1 MALLYIYAGT
11 CLPDRHLIPH
21 LLITNPTPLDFST
34 LPMAV
39 EAFRAVSDVAFADA
53 RMKLTCSH
61 GGRLVPSGSP
71 DAAPRYVGGE
81 TRVLAFPRS
90 ASFRDLTARL
100 SEMAGGVEVR
110 SVRHRLADDEDVVV
124 SVTCD
129 EELAHMRDVYDRL
142 RATRPAAGFR
152 VFVDTTPASASGI
165 AHQRQRAASGRLPPL
180 APKLRR
186 VQALAGSTQLHRRP
200 PAYPAPMRRVQSGH
214 ELARASGEQPSFDHR
229 SHHYQCRLVSQR
241 RQDVFAPPPPLPC
254 SMPNMS
260 RRNVNTESVEAEAK
274 ARS

>member
-142 RATRPAAGFR
+142 RAPPQDSGSSSTPPPHPPPESPISGNARHPAASHLWHRSCG
-152 VFVDTTPASASGI
+152 AC
-165 AHQRQRAASGRLPPL
+165 RAARRSPGALNSTVVLPPT
-180 APKLRR
+180 LRR
-186 VQALAGSTQLHRRP
+186 CGASRAATSSRGPAGSSRPSTTGATTTSVASSPNVVKMCSRLRR
-200 PAYPAPMRRVQSGH
+200 RC
-214 ELARASGEQPSFDHR
+214 RA
-229 SHHYQCRLVSQR
+229 QCRTC
-241 RQDVFAPPPPLPC
+241 PGG
-254 SMPNMS
+254 
-260 RRNVNTESVEAEAK
+260 T
-274 ARS
+274 

>member
-1 MALLYIYAGT
+1 
-11 CLPDRHLIPH
+11 
-21 LLITNPTPLDFST
+21 
-34 LPMAV
+34 MAV

-129 EELAHMRDVYDRL
+129 EELAHMRDEYDRL

-152 VFVDTTPASASGI
+152 VLSTPPPHPPPESPISGN
-165 AHQRQRAASGRLPPL
+165 ARHPAASHLW
-180 APKLRR
+180 
-186 VQALAGSTQLHRRP
+186 HRGCGACR
-200 PAYPAPMRRVQSGH
+200 ATRRVQSSH
-214 ELARASGEQPSFDHR
+214 EHR
-229 SHHYQCRLVSQR
+229 SHHYQCRHYQCTGTTTTSAAGGATTTSAASSPNVVKMCSRLR
-241 RQDVFAPPPPLPC
+241 R
-254 SMPNMS
+254 
-260 RRNVNTESVEAEAK
+260 RRRAQCRTCPGGT
-274 ARS
+274 

>member
-1 MALLYIYAGT
+1 
-11 CLPDRHLIPH
+11 
-21 LLITNPTPLDFST
+21 
-34 LPMAV
+34 MAV

-129 EELAHMRDVYDRL
+129 EELAHMRDEYDRL

-180 APKLRR
+180 APRLRR
-186 VQALAGSTQLHRRP
+186 VQSDQARP
-200 PAYPAPMRRVQSGH
+200 
-214 ELARASGEQPSFDHR
+214 EQPRAPEPPLPVPSLPVHRNHHYQCCRR

-241 RQDVFAPPPPLPC
+241 RQDVFAPPPPPPC